1 MNHTARFAIIAAGA
15 AGLLFAATTTAPA
28 HACPE
33 PGGGSLPTFE
43 ETNPELFAFN
53 GRGWGHG
60 VGMSQYGARGA
71 AVLGCDVDTILETY
85 YQGTLVADDQVDGP
99 IHVGLAPH
107 TPTADAPTSS
117 TVRQLDGQVTWRQ
130 NGTTVATQPAGTDW
144 AVQIDGP
151 DWVLTAG
158 GSVQARMPATQPL
171 TLPLDGQT
179 TVKLAEKDRRYQHGH
194 LRYDRVVDTDT
205 FYLTAVIDDLDTYLY
220 GLGEMPSSWP
230 DAALQAQA
238 IVGRSFAAI
247 NLNERRNRQAAGQDG
262 WRDNC
267 RCDVYDSVF
276 SQAYV
281 GFEKEA
287 EGNGATSS
295 ERGHWGQQWADAVDA
310 TTGRFLTY
318 NGQIASGNYAASH
331 GGHGDSS
338 AFVWNWDVDY
348 LQAVD
353 DSRWAE
359 AGGFPHDA
367 WTETFTPEELG
378 ERADVGVATDVDLG
392 PNIGV
397 GGRVGQL
404 NQDSAVTITGT
415 EGTAVLSGD
424 QARRLLGLRSTRFTA
439 TAPTYDPPSGQ
450 VLVGDWN
457 GDGTETLGWYDD
469 GEVRLRPEIGN
480 RFNDIVY
487 TYGVPGDVAVAGDF
501 NGDGQATVSVVRGAQ
516 WFINNR
522 HEGGSANV
530 RFIYGRAGD
539 QPIVGDWNGDGRDT
553 AGVVR
558 GNRWLL
564 RNTHD
569 GGSSDIRFAYG
580 RAGDQPI
587 VGDWNGDGRDTAGVV
602 RGRRWFVDNSHDGGR
617 ADRSFTYGRVGDHP
631 LAGKF
636 AGTDATTNAIERD
649 GQLFVRTTLGS
660 GSADERWPW

>member
-1 MNHTARFAIIAAGA
+1 MNRTARLATVAAGA
-15 AGLLFAATTTAPA
+15 AGLLLTAPTTAPA
-28 HACPE
+28 HACPA
-33 PGGGSLPTFE
+33 PGGGDLPSFE
-43 ETNPELFAFN
+43 ETDPELFAFN

-71 AVLGCDVDTILETY
+71 ALLGCDVDTILETY
-85 YQGTLVADDQVDGP
+85 YPGATVANDTVEGP
-99 IHVGLAPH
+99 IHVGVAPN
-107 TPTADAPTSS
+107 TPTANAPTTS
-117 TVRQLDGQVTWRQ
+117 TVRHLNGQVTWQ
-130 NGTTVATQPAGTDW
+130 QQGTTVATQPPGTKW
-144 AVQIDGP
+144 AVQIDGS

-158 GSVQARMPATQPL
+158 GSEQARVPATQPL
-171 TLPLDGQT
+171 TLPLDGHT
-179 TVKLAEKDRRYQHGH
+179 TVKLEENGRLYQHGQ
-194 LRYDRVVDTDT
+194 LRYERKGSTNT
-205 FYLTAVIDDLDTYLY
+205 FYLTAVIDDIDTYLY

-247 NLNERRNRQAAGQDG
+247 NLNERRNRQTSGQDG
-262 WRDNC
+262 WRTNC

-287 EGNGATSS
+287 EGNGPTSS
-295 ERGHWGQQWADAVDA
+295 ERGHWGQQWVDAVDA
-310 TTGRFLTY
+310 SSGRFLTH

-331 GGHGDSS
+331 GGHSDTS

-359 AGGFPHDA
+359 AGGFTHDA

-378 ERADVGVATDVDLG
+378 ERADIGVALDVELG
-392 PNIGV
+392 PTIGE

-424 QARRLLGLRSTRFTA
+424 QTRLLLDLRSTKFTA
-439 TAPTYDPPSGQ
+439 TAPSYDPPSGQ

-457 GDGTETLGWYDD
+457 GDGTETLGWYDN
-469 GEVRLRPEIGN
+469 GQVRLRPEMGD
-480 RFNDIVY
+480 RFNDITY
-487 TYGVPGDVAVAGDF
+487 TYGIPGDVAVAGDF
-501 NGDGQATVSVVRGAQ
+501 NGDGQATVSVVRGSR

-522 HEGGSANV
+522 H
-530 RFIYGRAGD
+530 
-539 QPIVGDWNGDGRDT
+539 
-553 AGVVR
+553 
-558 GNRWLL
+558 
-564 RNTHD
+564 D
-569 GGSSDIRFAYG
+569 GGGADLWFTYG

-602 RGRRWFVDNSHDGGR
+602 RGRRWFLRNTHEGGSADIRFTYGRPGDQPVVGDWNGDGRDTAGVVRGRLWFLINTHAGGR
-617 ADRSFTYGRVGDHP
+617 ADQRFNYGRVGDRP

-636 AGTDATTNAIERD
+636 GGTEATTNGIERD
-649 GQLFVRTTLGS
+649 GQLFARTTLGS